1 MDSPEFNELYF
12 NLYKRF
18 PDRVDEFIN
27 QLMEVYRKFPV
38 RPLKQELHKLKVQS
52 QLRYPNGI
60 IYDPEDNLP
69 IVVFIYPLMVECKL

>member
-18 PDRVDEFIN
+18 PDRVDTYIH
-27 QLMEVYRKFPV
+27 QLMGVYRKFPV
-38 RPLKQELHKLKVQS
+38 RHLKQELHKLKVQS

-60 IYDPEDNLP
+60 MYDPEDNLP
-69 IVVFIYPLMVECKL
+69 IVVFIDPLMIKCKL